1 MSAAVEKSSFECSR
15 GMSWSDQA
23 SSAGLIMGVIALGLA
38 VLTLLVGI
46 QAALTGEPLAT
57 SWYRNL
63 SLALWF
69 TLLPIP
75 GQAWAALQAQRKV
88 WESRV
93 APAQGVRSVVRSFW
107 ITLGA
112 MGSVTVLPL
121 LALVSLAPP
130 PAGVGPAVLLVIGLM
145 GGALSASVVVAAAWR
160 GELPA
165 VWLLPAMAVQVIM
178 PVLVFPEA
186 HWASWQAAEGFRAAV
201 LAVLAV
207 SPAGTLALLRPLVAL
222 QLVTRCH
229 DVTQA
234 LRTTPRQ
241 WFRSLTERLHYVD
254 GATSL
259 MLTAGAW
266 GQLPQQF
273 INRQP
278 EGLVFMP
285 WGSTFTIAGPWRLLC
300 FALFA
305 SFLLMTPALH
315 WRNLLAPTGAFRTQ
329 LGPKIWM
336 TTYLSV
342 VGILFLSLTP
352 VGLGVLVLSDDSADL
367 WPRVPELLLNYV
379 PPLLLDLA
387 LATAL
392 AALIRGW
399 AGSQGRTVMVLVS
412 LALLWGL
419 VHLSIAVWTGQGK
432 LVLMQRDGSYALLS
446 LVATACCVWGAT
458 RTWSRADLGELLRR
472 SRKPSTHSEDL
483 WSWRSRR

>member
-1 MSAAVEKSSFECSR
+1 MDESIFGHGR
-15 GMSWSDQA
+15 RLSWSDQA
-23 SSAGLIMGVIALGLA
+23 SSAGLMLGVIALGLA

-88 WESRV
+88 WVSRA

-107 ITLGA
+107 ITLGV
-112 MGSVTVLPL
+112 MGSMTVLPL
-121 LALVSLAPP
+121 LALVCLAPP
-130 PAGVGPAVLLVIGLM
+130 PAGIGPAVLLVIGLM

-165 VWLLPAMAVQVIM
+165 VWLLPAMAVQVIL

-207 SPAGTLALLRPLVAL
+207 SPAVTLALLRPLMTL
-222 QLVTRCH
+222 QSVTRSLG
-229 DVTQA
+229 VTQA

-241 WFRSLTERLHYVD
+241 WFRSLTERLNYVD
-254 GATSL
+254 GASSIGI
-259 MLTAGAW
+259 AGGLW
-266 GQLPQQF
+266 GHLPQQF
-273 INRQP
+273 FNRQP
-278 EGLVFMP
+278 DGLMFMP
-285 WGSTFTIAGPWRLLC
+285 WGSTFTTAGPWRLLILT
-300 FALFA
+300 FLA
-305 SFLLMTPALH
+305 SMLLSTPALH
-315 WRNLLAPTGAFRTQ
+315 WRHLLAPTGVVRSS
-329 LGPKIWM
+329 LGWRIWL
-336 TTYLSV
+336 TTNLFV
-342 VGILFLSLTP
+342 VGLLFLALTP
-352 VGLGVLVLSDDSADL
+352 VGLGVLMLSDDSADL

-399 AGSQGRTVMVLVS
+399 AGSQGRTLMVLVS

-419 VHLSIAVWTGQGK
+419 VHLLIAVWTGQGK
-432 LVLMQRDGSYALLS
+432 FVLMQRDGSYALLS